1 MNIRNGEKIENN
13 FSQEKRGKEKWVQK
27 KIKTCT
33 KFSRSIVITFYH
45 RSGTTWYIISKT
57 LFDEIIDNKLIFT
70 GKSVTVVKN
79 YENLNI

>member
-33 KFSRSIVITFYH
+33 KFSRSIVITFLPQIRY
-45 RSGTTWYIISKT
+45 
-57 LFDEIIDNKLIFT
+57 
-70 GKSVTVVKN
+70 
-79 YENLNI
+79 NLVHHQ